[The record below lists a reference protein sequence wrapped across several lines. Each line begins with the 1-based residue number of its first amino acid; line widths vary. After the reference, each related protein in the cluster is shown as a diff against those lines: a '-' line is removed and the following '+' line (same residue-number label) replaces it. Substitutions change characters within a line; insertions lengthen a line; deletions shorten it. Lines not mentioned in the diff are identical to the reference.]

1 MARESEF
8 IKICNNFQVYLVIG
22 SENEAEQLKGLMKDK
37 LTLIEQLRTLIDFSE
52 YSVKSESKLEIF
64 VNLLEFCIKNNF
76 SNLEICAIFSIY
88 HRTLNKSFLTHSK
101 MDIFNHFKN
110 LLIKHSMD
118 RPPYQIGIFKK
129 INMEHIVDY
138 FIDNVY
144 KKFELLKFLLTNKQ
158 NIEIINTEIMHIS
171 FPHVLGLEF
180 GQEILPRQLKILKP
194 YYENKRPKSEF
205 EQKVEVIME
214 FERDVLDKDLEKA
227 FKKQDE
233 EFQKKLDELAKKK
246 K

>member
-1 MARESEF
+1 
-8 IKICNNFQVYLVIG
+8 
-22 SENEAEQLKGLMKDK
+22 MKDK
-37 LTLIEQLRTLIDFSE
+37 FTLTEQFRVFLDFLE
-52 YSVKSESKLEIF
+52 YNTKSESIIEIF
-64 VNLLEFCIKNNF
+64 VNLLDFCVKNNF
-76 SNLEICAIFSIY
+76 SNLEICAIYSIY
-88 HRTLNKSFLTHSK
+88 YQTLNLSFLTQGK
-101 MDIFNHFKN
+101 VEIFNFFKN

-129 INMEHIVDY
+129 ANMELIVDY
-138 FIDNVY
+138 FIENVY

-158 NIEIINTEIMHIS
+158 NIEIVNTELMSIS

-180 GQEILPRQLKILKP
+180 GQEILPRQMKILKQ

-205 EQKVEVIME
+205 EQKVEMIME
-214 FERDVLDKDLEKA
+214 FERDVLDKNLEIQ

-233 EFQKKLDELAKKK
+233 EFQKKLEDLTKKK